1 MSEWCQNKKCCYK
14 RNQNQMRGSKG
25 NKYYQSNKA
34 QQKPKNSNGKIV
46 YWYFNRFCSQGCFYS
61 YLTINET
68 AIFNIVPKIGKQ
80 IVPIENSWGKESKWH
95 WRNSDDGGSFH
106 TYYLNNKL
114 LGEKIEITEEQ
125 YESIAHNS
133 DDATRLANQLLSQ
146 AKVA

>member
-1 MSEWCQNKKCCYK
+1 MSEWCQNKDCCYK

-25 NKYYQSNKA
+25 NKYYQSRKTYEYYYNM
-34 QQKPKNSNGKIV
+34 
-46 YWYFNRFCSQGCFYS
+46 FCSQGCFRFY
-61 YLTINET
+61 
-68 AIFNIVPKIGKQ
+68 FNQHQEIIKNAVGEIGKQ
-80 IVPIENSWGKESKWH
+80 TVPIENSWKKESKWH

-125 YESIAHNS
+125 YESITWNS

>member
-1 MSEWCQNKKCCYK
+1 MSEWCQNKNCPD
-14 RNQNQMRGSKG
+14 RMNQNQIRGSKG
-25 NKYYQSNKA
+25 NKYYQSRKT
-34 QQKPKNSNGKIV
+34 SE
-46 YWYFNRFCSQGCFYS
+46 YYYDMFCCQGCFYGWFN
-61 YLTINET
+61 TNHET
-68 AIFNIVPKIGKQ
+68 CLRTVGEIGKQ
-80 IVPIENSWGKESKWH
+80 IVPIENSWKKESKWH

-125 YESIAHNS
+125 YESITWNS